1 MSAALSPPELNRFD
15 AAVLRALEELDGFT
29 PGGYF
34 TPRQI
39 CTRAGL
45 NVRRT
50 TYKQWGRINGLGL
63 ADMAGSMRASAYV
76 GIPDTDTWS
85 ITGLG
90 REALAAHR
98 AERAAAEKL
107 RSATR

>member
-1 MSAALSPPELNRFD
+1 MSALSPPELTAFD
-15 AAVLRALEELDGFT
+15 AHVLRALEDLDGFT

-39 CTRAGL
+39 CARACL

-50 TYKQWGRINGLGL
+50 TYKQWARLHAYGL
-63 ADMAGSMRASAYV
+63 ADMAGQMRARSYV

-85 ITGLG
+85 ITSLG

-98 AERAAAEKL
+98 AQRAAAEKV
-107 RSATR
+107 RSGTR

>member
-1 MSAALSPPELNRFD
+1 MSRALSPPDLNAFEAR
-15 AAVLRALEELDGFT
+15 VLRALEELDGFT

-50 TYKQWGRINGLGL
+50 TYKQWARINASGL
-63 ADMAGSMRASAYV
+63 ADMAGAMRASSHV

-85 ITGLG
+85 ITSLG

-98 AERAAAEKL
+98 AERAAADKL